1 MDNTTK
7 IVSIKDE
14 IINSIKSKE
23 QKIITI
29 QNKLKDFPSKIKN
42 IINSYKTDSES
53 KISSL
58 KKQIEELTSNQ
69 EKENKDLENKLSE
82 KNQDMINDI
91 NTQIENLNAI
101 GRSLDKLDGEA
112 NNIQTVL
119 DDANDIR
126 EGNVMESMGE
136 LYKSKDDI
144 SPIVNPLFIN
154 RRKQIADYLIA
165 SAGGNPEVYEKY
177 IANASASAYEELLKL
192 EGDTS
197 DDDAKTKLTE
207 NINKIIEKQQTG
219 TQLDSDDDKVIN
231 DIEEAFSGLMQG
243 FKDVSKITPDQF
255 NSLDIKSVPDNDNLK
270 IKMDIIAQTPA
281 KALNKTKEGE
291 LMKVFYDGF
300 KEDKI
305 PGTPGS
311 IEGTNPLL
319 TQSNPLKTQTNP
331 PIQTQSNPLV
341 KTNPLSNITESEKEN
356 IQQIFTKELG
366 FFPIKMSDYK
376 DRGTTSEPI
385 RKAHNISIERN
396 IKVMEIYNNADE
408 ENKMNVLNEYKRYN
422 EIIVSGTRY
431 ISEIRKLKKELET
444 ETEKLEKL
452 SLYRDP
458 NQEESAEDKQN
469 EELLEES
476 IRGLKNKINE
486 YEKEQKTIRERKS
499 EFIKSSKFLQSL
511 DEKKGGKTRKKRKRN
526 NKRKTI
532 KK

>member
-112 NNIQTVL
+112 NNIQTVI

-126 EGNVMESMGE
+126 EGNAMESMGE

-154 RRKQIADYLIA
+154 KRKQIADYLIA
-165 SAGGNPEVYEKY
+165 SVGGNPEVYEKY

-255 NSLDIKSVPDNDNLK
+255 NSLDIKSVPVNDSLK
-270 IKMDIIAQTPA
+270 REMDVIARTPA
-281 KALNKTKEGE
+281 QALNKTKEGE

-311 IEGTNPLL
+311 IEGTNPL
-319 TQSNPLKTQTNP
+319 KTQTNP
-331 PIQTQSNPLV
+331 LVQTQNNPLV
-341 KTNPLSNITESEKEN
+341 KTKPLSNISESEKEN

-376 DRGTTSEPI
+376 DRGTTTESI

-396 IKVMEIYNNADE
+396 IKVMEIYNNADK
-408 ENKMNVLNEYKRYN
+408 ENKMNILNEYKRYH

-431 ISEIRKLKKELET
+431 ISEIRNLKKELET
-444 ETEKLEKL
+444 ETNKLEKL
-452 SLYRDP
+452 SLDRDP